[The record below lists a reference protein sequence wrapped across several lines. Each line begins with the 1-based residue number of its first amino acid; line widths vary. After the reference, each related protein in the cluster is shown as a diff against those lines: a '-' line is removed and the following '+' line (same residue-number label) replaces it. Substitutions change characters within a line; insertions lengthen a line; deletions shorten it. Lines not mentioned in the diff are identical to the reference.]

1 MQLYG
6 LKIREEIK
14 ADTDLGKLIYL
25 TSRREGY
32 GVKERDVFAVT
43 SKIVSKAEGRMYKL
57 SDVKPS
63 KKAKLLGKVFDKDAR
78 IVELILQNSQS
89 IDLVIPVWKL
99 AQKYGHVFEE
109 YFPNRDHIAQLL
121 RSDPYIFMA
130 NVNGLLLTDA
140 GLDLS
145 NAPRGYCTLPP
156 KDPDLSAKR
165 IRERI
170 KELSGK
176 EVGVV
181 ITDTEWKFDRL
192 GTVDIALGSSGI
204 EPITKKFGDKDLYG
218 KPKYGG
224 IDSTVDLIAAAANL
238 LMKQTN
244 EGIPVVIIRD
254 LKYEVSERGVKDIL
268 YKSKVKVSKKSMIF
282 SMISMIWDNFKF
294 RVISTLYYR

>member
-1 MQLYG
+1 
-6 LKIREEIK
+6 
-14 ADTDLGKLIYL
+14 
-25 TSRREGY
+25 
-32 GVKERDVFAVT
+32 
-43 SKIVSKAEGRMYKL
+43 
-57 SDVKPS
+57 
-63 KKAKLLGKVFDKDAR
+63 
-78 IVELILQNSQS
+78 
-89 IDLVIPVWKL
+89 
-99 AQKYGHVFEE
+99 
-109 YFPNRDHIAQLL
+109 
-121 RSDPYIFMA
+121 
-130 NVNGLLLTDA
+130 
-140 GLDLS
+140 
-145 NAPRGYCTLPP
+145 
-156 KDPDLSAKR
+156 
-165 IRERI
+165 
-170 KELSGK
+170 
-176 EVGVV
+176 
-181 ITDTEWKFDRL
+181 L